1 MQQPDKRIRSPSP
14 STGSISNTH
23 QDKRLRPENE
33 SHSNEEVVAAS
44 TLAQLSETSETLQG
58 ITRTFSEL
66 SFDNG
71 DNESEGNPKTNYKI
85 NVFVNYVAFRLL
97 LQIYTKINASI
108 F

>member
-85 NVFVNYVAFRLL
+85 NVFVNYVAF
-97 LQIYTKINASI
+97 
-108 F
+108 